1 MLTFE
6 EFRMGFYEYSAM
18 RFEEFCKTVPQFKF
32 SEDALWILYERLGP
46 NPPKDWWR
54 NYLEC
59 EQVTSEDRIIAE
71 VPGGYLIEL

>member
-6 EFRMGFYEYSAM
+6 EFRMGLYEYDSLP
-18 RFEEFCKTVPQFKF
+18 FYEFCKTAPQYRF
-32 SEDALWILYERLGP
+32 SEDALWILYERLAP

-59 EQVTSEDRIIAE
+59 EKVTPEDHIIAE
-71 VPGGYLIEL
+71 VPSGYLIEL